1 MMFKILSL
9 DRLCFL
15 LLNKAVFLD
24 YTSIYP
30 SYRMRKYTWDC
41 RKMLCSQFTEDFL
54 RGNQNDW
61 IFSHF
66 RTYMKTRDHLWYAN
80 AVKTV
85 FYGWLL
91 IMPHQIR
98 HLILGCNPNSYAMAF
113 FWKWLNIQSYSF
125 APELEWKSAHRKK
138 KCKFFILESHRIG
151 LRIIRQ
157 KETWSRALFHKLLLL
172 EHLKWLKS
180 MIISE

>member
-30 SYRMRKYTWDC
+30 SYRMRKYTWDY

-66 RTYMKTRDHLWYAN
+66 RTYMQTGHHLWYAN
-80 AVKTV
+80 EVKTV

-113 FWKWLNIQSYSF
+113 FENDWIFSHIHLHQSLNKSQHTVR
-125 APELEWKSAHRKK
+125 KSASFSFWNHT
-138 KCKFFILESHRIG
+138 G
-151 LRIIRQ
+151 L
-157 KETWSRALFHKLLLL
+157 AYA
-172 EHLKWLKS
+172 
-180 MIISE
+180 

>member
-1 MMFKILSL
+1 MGSRGGSPWKLSNFSNIESAETFMPLSSILAKWWGPGVAAPGSSANLSNLCLRSIL
-9 DRLCFL
+9 DTCQH
-15 LLNKAVFLD
+15 
-24 YTSIYP
+24 SCP
-30 SYRMRKYTWDC
+30 
-41 RKMLCSQFTEDFL
+41 
-54 RGNQNDW
+54 
-61 IFSHF
+61 
-66 RTYMKTRDHLWYAN
+66 YMKTREYLWYAN